1 MIADNKRKREK
12 LALFGLIAM
21 GANVG
26 INILSPSSRSRLFL
40 IMWGFE
46 LYVKS
51 AKSGGDIEKP
61 KKKKPLSENDSEDK
75 TETENSPNN
84 ESETEISETGVNAK
98 LKPKPKVETKA
109 ETKTDAETNSKT
121 ATILQLET
129 QFFPYEKHI
138 RNTRQ
143 SFKRAFDKNRK
154 PATIINRMA
163 TAQQYIN
170 ALLFEGF
177 NVWVDKDEPFLLH
190 VDKLN
195 KPTLKT
201 NHRECVI
208 VLNGN
213 VPSMEKFEF
222 EQEILGEVG

>member
-46 LYVKS
+46 LYVKF

-84 ESETEISETGVNAK
+84 ESETEMSETGVNAK

-109 ETKTDAETNSKT
+109 ETKT
-121 ATILQLET
+121 
-129 QFFPYEKHI
+129 
-138 RNTRQ
+138 
-143 SFKRAFDKNRK
+143 FD
-154 PATIINRMA
+154 
-163 TAQQYIN
+163 
-170 ALLFEGF
+170 
-177 NVWVDKDEPFLLH
+177 D
-190 VDKLN
+190 
-195 KPTLKT
+195 
-201 NHRECVI
+201 
-208 VLNGN
+208 
-213 VPSMEKFEF
+213 
-222 EQEILGEVG
+222 